1 MRQRLAIAI
10 VLAAAI
16 AAGLVAQNAAADPL
30 GPSATGLVL
39 HQIGD
44 FEQPTYVAQAPG
56 EPRIVYVVE
65 QKGIIVATRGGEV
78 INDRFLDL
86 RDRVHIAPHE
96 TPSVEAGMYSVAFD
110 PDYATNGWFYV
121 MYTGP
126 GGANYVDRFKRADSP
141 GPEVAA
147 DPESRRLILKISH
160 PYADSHNAGQ
170 LQFGPDGMLW
180 ISSGDGGCCGD
191 PYNQAESLGTML
203 GKLLR
208 INPDGP
214 KSQRLEPPGNPL
226 LGQPGPNAVY
236 SWGLRNTWRFSFDR
250 LTGNLIMGDVG
261 DNEQA
266 REEVDYI
273 SPAATAGANF
283 GWPEYQGFHL
293 NDPNRPGP
301 GPPTFPVFSYK
312 HSHGRCAIAGGYI
325 VRDPRLPQLYGRYLW
340 SDYCGGRIHS
350 FTPPELVDGLPP
362 ANARAQDDRYEGL
375 HVRAPT
381 SFGEGL
387 GGQIYVAS
395 QAGPVYR
402 LDPAPAPQPAG

>member
-1 MRQRLAIAI
+1 MG
-10 VLAAAI
+10 VAARARGG
-16 AAGLVAQNAAADPL
+16 AARALGDRPRAAPR
-30 GPSATGLVL
+30 SAT
-39 HQIGD
+39 

-126 GGANYVDRFKRADSP
+126 GGANYIDRFKRADTP

-147 DPESRRLILKISH
+147 DPDSRRTILKISH
-160 PYADSHNAGQ
+160 PYADSHNGGQ

-180 ISSGDGGCCGD
+180 ASSGDGGCCGD
-191 PYNQAESLGTML
+191 GYDQARSLGTLL

-208 INPDGP
+208 INPDAP
-214 KSQRLEPPGNPL
+214 KSQRLDVPGNPL
-226 LGQPGPNAVY
+226 LGKPGPNAIY
-236 SWGLRNTWRFSFDR
+236 SWGLRNPWRFSFDR
-250 LTGNLIMGDVG
+250 LTGNLALADVG
-261 DNEQA
+261 DNYKPA
-266 REEVDYI
+266 REEVDFI
-273 SPAATAGANF
+273 SPQAAAGANF

-293 NDPNRPGP
+293 NDPDRPGP

-312 HSHGRCAIAGGYI
+312 HTGGRCAIAGGYV

-350 FTPPELVDGLPP
+350 FTPPELVDGVPP
-362 ANARAQDDRYEGL
+362 PNTRVHDDRDEGL
-375 HVRAPT
+375 FVRAPT

-402 LDPAPAPQPAG
+402 LDPAKP

>member
-1 MRQRLAIAI
+1 MRVRRAIAPV
-10 VLAAAI
+10 VLATAI
-16 AAGLVAQNAAADPL
+16 AAGLVTQAAGDQI
-30 GPSATGLVL
+30 GPTPTGLVL
-39 HQIGD
+39 RQIGT

-110 PDYATNGWFYV
+110 PGYASNGWFYV

-126 GGANYVDRFKRADSP
+126 GGANYIDRFKRANTP
-141 GPEVAA
+141 GSLVAA
-147 DPESRRLILKISH
+147 DPSSRRTILKISH
-160 PYADSHNAGQ
+160 PYADSHNGGQ

-180 ISSGDGGCCGD
+180 ASSGDGGCCGD
-191 PYNQAESLGTML
+191 GYDQARSLGTLL

-208 INPDGP
+208 INPSAP
-214 KSQRLEPPGNPL
+214 KKQRLNVPGNPL
-226 LGQPGPNAVY
+226 LGKPGPNAIY
-236 SWGLRNTWRFSFDR
+236 SWGLRNPWRFSFDR
-250 LTGNLIMGDVG
+250 LTGNLVIADVG
-261 DNEQA
+261 DNYAPA
-266 REEVDYI
+266 REEVDFL
-273 SPAATAGANF
+273 SPAAAAGANF

-293 NDPNRPGP
+293 NDPDRPGP
-301 GPPTFPVFSYK
+301 NPPTFPIFAYK
-312 HSHGRCAIAGGYI
+312 HKGGRCAIAGGYV

-340 SDYCGGRIHS
+340 SDFCGGRIHS

-362 ANARAQDDRYEGL
+362 ANFRAADDRDEGL
-375 HVRAPT
+375 YVSSPT
-381 SFGEGL
+381 SFGQGL

-402 LDPAPAPQPAG
+402 LDPARQ